1 MEASEGRLGRVFVIR
16 LGAGDPPAETIERFA
31 AEKGILTAQV
41 FVLANVAL
49 AGIIAPNSEGVPR
62 LRLPG
67 TPADDDK
74 AWPDGEVVLQEVLGV
89 HFRRVTDPASG
100 RETLA
105 IAPIHQTRVM
115 DRPAP
120 APRETGPGT
129 MPVYLFNAEF
139 N

>member
-1 MEASEGRLGRVFVIR
+1 MQASEGRLGRVFVIR
-16 LGAGDPPAETIERFA
+16 LEAGEQPAGTIERFA

-41 FVLANVAL
+41 FVLANAAL
-49 AGIIAPNSEGVPR
+49 SGIIAPNSEGEPR

-67 TPADDDK
+67 APAGGND
-74 AWPDGEVVLQEVLGV
+74 AWPDMEVVIQEVLGV

-100 RETLA
+100 REKLA
-105 IAPIHQTRVM
+105 IAPVNQTRVM
-115 DRPAP
+115 DKAAP